1 MSAATSTATSMD
13 GRVVLVTGAT
23 KGIGLGIAIDLAK
36 AGARVLLNYRRD
48 TEQAKEALRQVR
60 QHQPDA
66 ELVQAD
72 IAQAAEVDKMFRQIR
87 ADHGRLDGL
96 VSNAGIANDG
106 YALMMGEQKWRTVV
120 DTNLTG
126 SFLVCRAAARQ
137 MASQRSGAIVAVAST
152 SGVNAPQGQANYAAS
167 KAGLL
172 ALVRVLA
179 KELGSYGVRVNAVVP
194 GFIDTAMTR
203 SMPQN
208 QLNAFVER
216 VPLGRIGAPDDVA
229 PVVRFLLGAEAAY
242 VTGAS
247 VVIDGGLTC

>member
-1 MSAATSTATSMD
+1 MSLA

-23 KGIGLGIAIDLAK
+23 KGIGLGIATDLAR
-36 AGARVLLNYRRD
+36 ADARVLLNYRRD
-48 TEQAKEALRQVR
+48 ADQAKQALRQIR
-60 QHQPDA
+60 KHQPDA
-66 ELVQAD
+66 DLIQAD
-72 IAQAAEVDKMFRQIR
+72 IAVPADVDRMFREIR

-152 SGVNAPQGQANYAAS
+152 SGVNAPPGQANYAAS

-194 GFIDTAMTR
+194 GFVDTAMTR
-203 SMPQN
+203 SMPQD
-208 QLNAFVER
+208 QLNGFVQR
-216 VPLGRIGAPDDVA
+216 VPLGRIGTPEDVA
-229 PVVRFLLGAEAAY
+229 PVVRFLLSAEAAY

>member
-1 MSAATSTATSMD
+1 MSLA

-36 AGARVLLNYRRD
+36 ADARVLMNYRRD
-48 TEQAKEALRQVR
+48 ADQAKQALREVR
-60 QHQPDA
+60 KYQPDA
-66 ELVQAD
+66 DLVQAD
-72 IAQAAEVDKMFRQIR
+72 IAVPADVDRMFREIR

-106 YALMMGEQKWRTVV
+106 YALMMGEQKWRAVV

-137 MASQRSGAIVAVAST
+137 MASQRSGAIVAIAST
-152 SGVNAPQGQANYAAS
+152 SGVNAPPGQANYAAS

-172 ALVRVLA
+172 ALMRVLA
-179 KELGSYGVRVNAVVP
+179 KELGSYGVRVNSVVP
-194 GFIDTAMTR
+194 GFVDTAMTR
-203 SMPQN
+203 SMPQD
-208 QLNAFVER
+208 QLDGFVRR
-216 VPLGRIGAPDDVA
+216 VPLGRIGTPDDVA
-229 PVVRFLLGAEAAY
+229 PVVRFLLSAEAAY

>member
-1 MSAATSTATSMD
+1 MSMD
-13 GRVVLVTGAT
+13 GQVVLVTGAT
-23 KGIGLGIAIDLAK
+23 KGIGLGVATGLAE
-36 AGARVLLNYRRD
+36 AGAKVLLNYRRD
-48 TEQAKEALRQVR
+48 AEQAKEALGQVR
-60 QHQPDA
+60 QYQPDA

-72 IAQAAEVDKMFRQIR
+72 VAQAAEVDKMFRQIR

-126 SFLVCRAAARQ
+126 SFLVCRAAARV
-137 MASQRSGAIVAVAST
+137 MASQRSGSIVAVAST
-152 SGVNAPQGQANYAAS
+152 SGVNAPEGQANYAAS

-179 KELGSYGVRVNAVVP
+179 KELGGYGVRVNAVLP
-194 GFIDTAMTR
+194 GFVDTAMTR
-203 SMPQN
+203 SMPQS
-208 QLNAFVER
+208 QLKAFVDR
-216 VPLGRIGAPDDVA
+216 VPLGRIGAPADVA
-229 PVVRFLLGAEAAY
+229 PVVRFLLSAEAAY

>member
-1 MSAATSTATSMD
+1 MSFA
-13 GRVVLVTGAT
+13 GQVILVTGAT
-23 KGIGLGIAIDLAK
+23 KGIGLGVATDLAR

-48 TEQAKEALRQVR
+48 AEQAKQALQQVR

-72 IAQAAEVDKMFRQIR
+72 IAESAEVDQMFRQIR

-106 YALMMGEQKWRTVV
+106 YALMMGEQKWRSVV

-137 MASQRSGAIVAVAST
+137 MATQRSGAIVAVAST
-152 SGVNAPQGQANYAAS
+152 SGVNAPAGQANYAAS

-179 KELGSYGVRVNAVVP
+179 KELGGYGVRVNAVIP
-194 GFIDTAMTR
+194 GFVDTAMTR
-203 SMPQN
+203 SMPQD

-216 VPLGRIGAPDDVA
+216 VPLQRIGTPDDVA
-229 PVVRFLLGAEAAY
+229 PVVRFLLSAEAAY

-247 VVIDGGLTC
+247 LVIDGGLTC

>member
-1 MSAATSTATSMD
+1 MSPTKSMD
-13 GRVVLVTGAT
+13 GQVVLVTGAT
-23 KGIGLGIAIDLAK
+23 KGIGLGIATGLAE
-36 AGARVLLNYRRD
+36 AGAKVLLNYRRD

-60 QHQPDA
+60 LHQADA

-72 IAQAAEVDKMFRQIR
+72 IAQAAEVDKMFRQLR

-126 SFLVCRAAARQ
+126 SFLVCRAAARL

-152 SGVNAPQGQANYAAS
+152 SGVNAPEGQANYAAS

-179 KELGSYGVRVNAVVP
+179 KELGSRGVRVNAVLP
-194 GFIDTAMTR
+194 GFVDTAMTR
-203 SMPQN
+203 SMPQS
-208 QLNAFVER
+208 QLKAFVDR
-216 VPLGRIGAPDDVA
+216 VPLGRIGAPGDVA
-229 PVVRFLLGAEAAY
+229 PVVRFLLSAEAAY